1 MRKVAF
7 LILTLALVSLVALAA
22 DVMTLTGTVID
33 NKCAEANKADLANFV
48 ITHTKECALMPACAA
63 SGYAIFADGKLMV
76 FNKNSNKKVEEFLK
90 KDTSKTQ
97 VVVKAKM
104 AGQELNLISI
114 ENQK

>member
-1 MRKVAF
+1 
-7 LILTLALVSLVALAA
+7 
-22 DVMTLTGTVID
+22 
-33 NKCAEANKADLANFV
+33 
-48 ITHTKECALMPACAA
+48 
-63 SGYAIFADGKLMV
+63 MV